1 MNSLRYS
8 VPRLQTQP
16 ALESDIRKADLYRFL
31 SREGGIRLP
40 GVEGFKRCEVFRTGS
55 YAVFGRIEEISRGS
69 AAYAV
74 RHGVW
79 PVGKMRERPAA
90 EIRGEGFACG
100 DQGGD
105 RPFGGLKLLARPE
118 GEDVVHPLLSCAWNR
133 REKGESEAGQTSA
146 PTRPQGGAR

>member
-8 VPRLQTQP
+8 APRLLSEP
-16 ALESDIRKADLYRFL
+16 APFTDIRRIDLHRFL
-31 SREGGIRLP
+31 TREGGRRLP
-40 GVEGFKRCEVFRTGS
+40 GIELAARCDVFKSGS
-55 YAVFGRIEEISRGS
+55 YVVFGRIEEISRGS
-69 AAYAV
+69 AAHAV

-79 PVGKMRERPAA
+79 PFRKKIDGPVA

-105 RPFGGLKLLARPE
+105 RPFGCLKLLARPE

-133 REKGESEAGQTSA
+133 REKGESGAGETSA
-146 PTRPQGGAR
+146 LAHPQGGAC